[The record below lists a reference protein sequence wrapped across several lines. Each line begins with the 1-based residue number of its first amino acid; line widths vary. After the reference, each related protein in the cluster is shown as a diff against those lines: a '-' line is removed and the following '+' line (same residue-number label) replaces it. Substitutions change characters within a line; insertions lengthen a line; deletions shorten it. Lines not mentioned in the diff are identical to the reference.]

1 MSSFDTYVFLTDQ
14 PIGRKEDKAGKLAYE
29 LRQKGRGMFN
39 YRLHKATA
47 ILRYALMALINAI
60 LLLVYCGVPFKIPL
74 ENGSIVIELD
84 AREVIASTPAW
95 LMLIVWAILVVGV
108 YFYVKNT
115 VRGVKNFF
123 MSFWLGGVVWRYR
136 HEGVYNIWMSDA
148 GNLWLKMP
156 GAAPSFKLELGDR
169 DDELK
174 KFIMSEIHYN
184 MDLRQAL
191 AGFVA
196 TLGRDSEACLRNLH
210 IAYKR
215 FLEDRRIKHPQLWDF
230 DESSSSL

>member
-29 LRQKGRGMFN
+29 LRQENRSMLN
-39 YRLHKATA
+39 YRLRRVGMVMWF
-47 ILRYALMALINAI
+47 ICLLVVFLGIYALSTFVRLQAYDSSGDLITLIGPNPSLPLWLRMPM
-60 LLLVYCGVPFKIPL
+60 LLMY
-74 ENGSIVIELD
+74 
-84 AREVIASTPAW
+84 IATII
-95 LMLIVWAILVVGV
+95 MCVVKLAEEGR
-108 YFYVKNT
+108 NL
-115 VRGVKNFF
+115 F
-123 MSFWLGGVVWRYR
+123 MSFWLGGIVWRYR
-136 HEGVYNIWMSDA
+136 HEGVYNIRMSDA
-148 GNLWLKMP
+148 GSLWLKMP

-169 DDELK
+169 DNELK

-184 MDLRQAL
+184 VDLRQAL
-191 AGFVA
+191 AGFAA
-196 TLGRDSEACLRNLH
+196 TLGRDREGCLRNLH